1 MKRLIVVLAVLSIT
15 AAACSS
21 SDGVVASVN
30 DEDIERSQV
39 DVLAPGP
46 ADELEASVFARYLSI
61 AIQWKAVVQGAAAE
75 YGIEPTDD
83 EIDAKFNEF
92 VEAQG
97 QAAFETLSEE
107 GVRGLAAQLVIQEA
121 VESEL
126 APGVDSV
133 SDDVVSGEI
142 IENFLDWTI
151 VCSAHILVETENEAV
166 AVIARLDAGEDFG
179 DVARDVSTDTGSG
192 ANGGDLGCSSP
203 SGYVTE
209 FAAATMAADLNV
221 VTDPIES
228 EFGYHVILVSGRE
241 EATPEVVRE
250 TLERNALIGAVDAW
264 FVRVV
269 GDAVVVIDE
278 GIGVWVTEPSPQVVT
293 VN

>member
-1 MKRLIVVLAVLSIT
+1 MKRLLVVLAVLSIT

>member
-1 MKRLIVVLAVLSIT
+1 MKRLLVVLAVLSIT
-15 AAACSS
+15 AGACSS
-21 SDGVVASVN
+21 DDGVVASVN

-107 GVRGLAAQLVIQEA
+107 GVRRLAAQFVIQEA

>member
-1 MKRLIVVLAVLSIT
+1 MKRLLVVLAVLSIT

-61 AIQWKAVVQGAAAE
+61 AIQWKAVAQGAAAE

-107 GVRGLAAQLVIQEA
+107 GVRSLAAQFVIQEA

>member
-1 MKRLIVVLAVLSIT
+1 MKRLLVVLAVLSIT

-97 QAAFETLSEE
+97 QAAFEALSEE

>member
-1 MKRLIVVLAVLSIT
+1 MKRLLVVLAVLSIT
-15 AAACSS
+15 AGACSS
-21 SDGVVASVN
+21 DDGVVASVN

-46 ADELEASVFARYLSI
+46 ADELEASVFARYLSY

>member
-1 MKRLIVVLAVLSIT
+1 MKRLLVVLAVLSIT

-107 GVRGLAAQLVIQEA
+107 GVRRLAAQFVIQEA

-179 DVARDVSTDTGSG
+179 EVARDVSTDTGSG

>member
-1 MKRLIVVLAVLSIT
+1 MKRLLVVLAVLSIT

-61 AIQWKAVVQGAAAE
+61 VIQWKAVVQGAAAE

-107 GVRGLAAQLVIQEA
+107 GVRRLAAQFVIQEA

-264 FVRVV
+264 FARVV
-269 GDAVVVIDE
+269 GDAAVVIDE

>member
-1 MKRLIVVLAVLSIT
+1 MKRLLVVLAVLSIT
-15 AAACSS
+15 AGACSS
-21 SDGVVASVN
+21 DDGVVASVN

-61 AIQWKAVVQGAAAE
+61 VIQWKAVVQGAAAE

-264 FVRVV
+264 FARVV
-269 GDAVVVIDE
+269 GDAAVVIDE

>member
-1 MKRLIVVLAVLSIT
+1 MKRLLVLLAVLSVVAT
-15 AAACSS
+15 SCGN
-21 SDGVVASVN
+21 DGAVASVN
-30 DEDIERSQV
+30 DEDIARSQV
-39 DVLAPGP
+39 ELLAPGS
-46 ADELEASVFARYLSI
+46 ADGLEAPVFARYLSA
-61 AIQWKAVVQGAAAE
+61 AIQWKAVVQGAATE

-107 GVRGLAAQLVIQEA
+107 GVRELATQLAIQEA
-121 VESEL
+121 VGLEL
-126 APGVDSV
+126 APEVDSV
-133 SDDVVSGEI
+133 SDDVVSTEI

-151 VCSAHILVETENEAV
+151 VCAAHILVETEDEAV

-192 ANGGDLGCSSP
+192 ASGGDLGCSSP

-209 FAAATMAADLNV
+209 FAAATMAAELNV
-221 VTDPIES
+221 ATSPIES
-228 EFGYHVILVSGRE
+228 EFGYHVILVSQRE
-241 EATPEVVRE
+241 EATPELVRE
-250 TLERNALIGAVDAW
+250 TLERNALVGVVDAW

-269 GDAVVVIDE
+269 DDAVVVIDE

>member
-1 MKRLIVVLAVLSIT
+1 MKQLLVVLAVLSIT

-97 QAAFETLSEE
+97 QAAFEALSEE

-126 APGVDSV
+126 APEVDFV
-133 SDDVVSGEI
+133 SDDVVSREI

-264 FVRVV
+264 FARVV
-269 GDAVVVIDE
+269 GDAAVVIDE